1 LIANASDAS
10 GDRGGEV
17 TVATS
22 VMHADGSFLA
32 DTFVDDQL
40 APGDYVCLE
49 VSDTGAGMTPET
61 AARIFDPFY
70 TTKFVGRGLGL
81 AAVLGILRGH
91 KGAIQVESE
100 PGRGTTLRAFF
111 PVSANTSAATE
122 RRPARAKAKAS
133 GAILV
138 IDDEEGVRLL
148 ARRIFER
155 AGFPVLLA
163 CDGVEGVECFRQRHG
178 EIAAVLLDVTMPRMG
193 GEETFTELRRI
204 RSDVRVLLSSGY
216 SEQEAMSRFAGMGLA
231 GFVEKPFCP
240 QSLLDKLHAVL
251 AD

>member
-1 LIANASDAS
+1 
-10 GDRGGEV
+10 
-17 TVATS
+17 
-22 VMHADGSFLA
+22 M
-32 DTFVDDQL
+32 
-40 APGDYVCLE
+40 
-49 VSDTGAGMTPET
+49 
-61 AARIFDPFY
+61 
-70 TTKFVGRGLGL
+70 
-81 AAVLGILRGH
+81 
-91 KGAIQVESE
+91 
-100 PGRGTTLRAFF
+100 
-111 PVSANTSAATE
+111 SANTSAAAE
-122 RRPARAKAKAS
+122 RRPATAKAS

-138 IDDEEGVRLL
+138 IDDEVGVRLL

-155 AGFPVLLA
+155 AGFPVILA

-216 SEQEAMSRFAGMGLA
+216 SETAMSRFAGMGLA